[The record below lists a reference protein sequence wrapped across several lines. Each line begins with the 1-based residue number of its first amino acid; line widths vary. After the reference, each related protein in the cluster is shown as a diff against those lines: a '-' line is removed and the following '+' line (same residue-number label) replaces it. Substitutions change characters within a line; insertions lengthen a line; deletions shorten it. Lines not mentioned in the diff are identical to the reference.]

1 MSNFI
6 NLALILVFFLPSSI
20 FCNFTVYSPEIL
32 SNEFIHRSIK
42 YSLANFGHIPYGRNL
57 IGELKLSDP
66 LDACSPINVAD
77 GEKQESPFLLISRG
91 NCTFVT
97 KAKYAQLSGAKVAVI
112 VDNRDEETDQI
123 TMMDDGFSYSVKIPA
138 IFISRNDG
146 DILKNYLESVDT
158 NKNSITMTLSFE
170 VEKESN
176 VNYSFWIS
184 TINRNSFRLI
194 RDFKPFYQKLS
205 SHAAFS
211 PHYSLFSCYPCS
223 LSNFTNLPP
232 DTCISGG
239 R

>member
-1 MSNFI
+1 MSKFI
-6 NLALILVFFLPSSI
+6 NLALIFVFFIPYV

-32 SNEFIHRSIK
+32 SNEFSYRSIK

-57 IGELKLSDP
+57 IGELRLSDP
-66 LDACSPINVAD
+66 IDACSPINVAD
-77 GEKQESPFLLISRG
+77 GEKQDSSFLLISRG

-112 VDNRDEETDQI
+112 VDNRDEESDQI

-138 IFISRNDG
+138 IFISKNEG
-146 DILKNYLESVDT
+146 EILRNYLESVDPS
-158 NKNSITMTLSFE
+158 KNTITMTLSFE
-170 VEKESN
+170 VEKETN
-176 VNYSFWIS
+176 VDYSFWIS

-194 RDFKPFYQKLS
+194 RDFKPYHNKLS
-205 SHAAFS
+205 SHAGFS
-211 PHYSLFSCYPCS
+211 PHYSLFSCYSCS